1 MALGV
6 LSIDVGVDEEE
17 YLDQTSSGKKAGIIQ
32 TFEDRFV
39 FPCVLRD
46 YGGIDEAKR
55 REYVLDGN
63 LGDDVYLHSD
73 NNGDGVIGGSHCTHV
88 NDEFVRSR
96 SPKSRGMFELSSM
109 GRVRRSSIDS
119 VDDESVVRIPDDEG
133 NDGPGRPR
141 VPPPPACWRP
151 DQ

>member
-46 YGGIDEAKR
+46 YGGVDEAKR
-55 REYVLDGN
+55 REHVLDGN
-63 LGDDVYLHSD
+63 LGETMYTCMQTTMATGLL
-73 NNGDGVIGGSHCTHV
+73 GAAI
-88 NDEFVRSR
+88 VR
-96 SPKSRGMFELSSM
+96 M
-109 GRVRRSSIDS
+109 
-119 VDDESVVRIPDDEG
+119 
-133 NDGPGRPR
+133 
-141 VPPPPACWRP
+141 
-151 DQ
+151 